1 MSSNGP
7 DSIESETQTILSAV
21 GERPG
26 QHKRLL
32 VCASIVSI
40 AVVLLQATVWSI
52 DARYGMPISAL
63 FYLSCWSAWI
73 FVLVWSGAY
82 LTLVDGS
89 HVAGLIATLLLLGAL
104 AIVWLVPFTNIW
116 LEVNFRFYRNAR
128 EEVVRRVKSGELV
141 PNAENR
147 PDVIMLGPEQPLLSA
162 GGNCVIVEQHE
173 DTTYILFFTFLGI
186 LDNYSGFLHVSDGG
200 DPSGYSDFSEYT
212 ESGMKSMGDGWYFV
226 PFT

>member
-1 MSSNGP
+1 MSSNAP
-7 DSIESETQTILSAV
+7 DSIESETQTILTAV
-21 GERPG
+21 GERSG

-82 LTLVDGS
+82 LALVDGS

-116 LEVNFRFYRNAR
+116 LEVNFRFYRSAR
-128 EEVVRRVKSGELV
+128 EEVVRKVGSGELV
-141 PNAENR
+141 PNAQNR
-147 PDVIMLGPEQPLLSA
+147 PDAIMLGPEEPLLSA
-162 GGNCVIVEQHE
+162 GGNWIIVEKHE
-173 DTTYILFFTFLGI
+173 ETTYILFLTFRGI
-186 LDNYSGFLHVSDGG
+186 LGTYSGFLHVSDGG

-212 ESGMKSMGDGWYFV
+212 RFGMKSMGDGWYFV
-226 PFT
+226 SFT